1 MQKEIIGIV
10 GCYSHDVILMLA
22 KMSSA
27 MGRKVL
33 LLDHNIHHTLGASIP
48 VPGNI
53 SVREKVAEYDGL
65 YFSECELSGEMLTA
79 HDLIFIDFGMHDTHG
94 DLVYCTQIFIIT
106 DMLPH
111 HIRRL
116 SKLELNKSFVKKI
129 LIRDAIFG
137 SLSGEK
143 EMREFF
149 QSFPNRKEFYL
160 PPDKRDVKNR
170 CVCET
175 LHEYNVKNASPEMKE
190 FVCETVRSLCK
201 EIPEKEFWRRL
212 KRQEK
217 GGYD

>member
-22 KMSSA
+22 KISSG

-33 LLDHNIHHTLGASIP
+33 LLDHNIHHTLEASIP
-48 VPGNI
+48 VPGTI
-53 SVREKVAEYDGL
+53 SVREKIAEYDGL
-65 YFSECELSGEMLTA
+65 FFSECELSGDMLTA
-79 HDLIFIDFGMHDTHG
+79 YDLIFIDFGMYDTHG
-94 DLVYCTQIFIIT
+94 DLVYCTQIFMIT

-111 HIRRL
+111 HIQRL

-143 EMREFF
+143 EIREFF
-149 QSFPNRKEFYL
+149 QRFPNRKEFFL
-160 PPDKRDVKNR
+160 PPDKRDVRNR

-190 FVCETVRSLCK
+190 FVYETVRELCK